1 MSLAN
6 ADELA
11 EILSERA
18 RLGRVFARHA
28 YGMQAWVDLFSPRVA
43 EIREPEVK
51 ELVARLVADN
61 ARHMLLFRRR
71 AVAHGVDPDAY
82 ACPPEGEE
90 DRTTIDAV
98 AADVRSM
105 RAELAPLAAGAA
117 PLAAEAHERYRRRE
131 LV

>member
-28 YGMQAWVDLFSPRVA
+28 YGMPACVDLFSPRVA

-51 ELVARLVADN
+51 
-61 ARHMLLFRRR
+61 
-71 AVAHGVDPDAY
+71 
-82 ACPPEGEE
+82 
-90 DRTTIDAV
+90 
-98 AADVRSM
+98 
-105 RAELAPLAAGAA
+105 
-117 PLAAEAHERYRRRE
+117 
-131 LV
+131 

>member
-71 AVAHGVDPDAY
+71 SVAHFAELLAVYRGAAEDD
-82 ACPPEGEE
+82 E

-105 RAELAPLAAGAA
+105 RAELAPLAAAAA
-117 PLAAEAHERYRRRE
+117 PLA
-131 LV
+131 